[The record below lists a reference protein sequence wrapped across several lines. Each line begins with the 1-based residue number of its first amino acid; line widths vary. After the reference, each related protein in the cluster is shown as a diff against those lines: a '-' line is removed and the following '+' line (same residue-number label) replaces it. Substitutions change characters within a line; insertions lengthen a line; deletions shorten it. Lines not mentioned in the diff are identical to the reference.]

1 MPISPAR
8 AAAFEILMRIETTDA
23 YASELLH
30 SSRFAKLS
38 PADHGLLT
46 ELVMG
51 VLRWRGLLDETIA
64 EHSSQA
70 IAKLDMEVLTALRLG
85 AYQILFLDRV
95 PKHAAVNESV
105 ELVKR
110 AHKRSASGLV
120 NAVLRKIDKAGAAPE
135 EHGLQEQSHPY
146 SHGFSH
152 PQWLV
157 ERWKRNFG
165 ADAAAQICEYDQSTP
180 RPVVRVAD
188 FRSPKLPPG
197 GMPNQPTLQRVDGIQ
212 LEPGNLLSS
221 AFTVTAGDISQSTAF
236 RERRVAIQDEA
247 SQLVALLVGNG
258 HAILDCCA
266 APGGKTRILAQENPD
281 ATVVA
286 LELHPRRAALLKKLV
301 SEPNLQVIAADVRA
315 IPLNKL
321 FDRILVDAP
330 CSGTGTLAR
339 NPDIKWRV
347 KAEDLLRLQLYQIEL
362 LGSAMKYAVTS
373 SRIVYST
380 CSLEPEENEQVI
392 EKVLAG
398 NSEFQLID
406 ARNRLLELQSSGALV
421 WQDVDALLR
430 GPYLRT
436 IPGVHPCDGFFAAIL
451 ERKPLA

>member
-1 MPISPAR
+1 VKISPAR
-8 AAAFEILMRIETTDA
+8 TAAFEILMRIETTEA

-51 VLRWRGLLDETIA
+51 VLRWRGLLDEMIA
-64 EHSSQA
+64 ARSSQA
-70 IAKLDMEVLTALRLG
+70 IAKLDLQVLTALRLG
-85 AYQILFLDRV
+85 AYQIFFLDRV

-120 NAVLRKIDKAGAAPE
+120 NAVLRKIDKADVIPE
-135 EHGLQEQSHPY
+135 EHGLQERSHPY
-146 SHGFSH
+146 SQGFPH

-165 ADAAAQICEYDQSTP
+165 ADAAARICEYDQSTP
-180 RPVVRVAD
+180 RPVVRIAD
-188 FRSPKLPPG
+188 FCSPHLAPG
-197 GMPNQPTLQRVDGIQ
+197 GVPNQPTLHGVDDID
-212 LEPGNLLSS
+212 LEPGKLLST

-247 SQLVALLVGNG
+247 SQLVALLIGNG

-266 APGGKTRILAQENPD
+266 APGGKTRILAQANPN

-286 LELHPRRAALLKKLV
+286 IELHPRRAALLKKLV
-301 SEPNLQVIAADVRA
+301 SEPNLQVIAGDVRA
-315 IPLNKL
+315 MPINKQ

-347 KAEDLLRLQLYQIEL
+347 KAEDLLRLQSYQIQL
-362 LGSAMKYAVTS
+362 LGSAMKYAATG

-392 EKVLAG
+392 EKVLAE
-398 NSEFQLID
+398 NSEIQLID
-406 ARNRLLELQSSGALV
+406 ARNRLLELQNSGELA
-421 WQDVDALLR
+421 WHDVDGLLR

-451 ERKPLA
+451 ERK